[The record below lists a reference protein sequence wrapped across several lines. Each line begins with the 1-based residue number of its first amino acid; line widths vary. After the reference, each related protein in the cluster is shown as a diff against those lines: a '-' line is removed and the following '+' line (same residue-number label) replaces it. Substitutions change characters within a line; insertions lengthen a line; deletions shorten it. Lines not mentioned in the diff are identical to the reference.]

1 MAFVINVIKWLLWT
15 VETMYFDVVE
25 PAFLSTV
32 NKSSVGSIS
41 WATVLISSLSQ
52 KCHLT
57 TTVIHCPNWPK
68 ILYKTEFIILFWNH
82 GDVQNTMW
90 LVNTAGLAAHI
101 GYCWLRVKADTDPMS
116 VKCWPASQVLA
127 TRSTAF

>member
-32 NKSSVGSIS
+32 YESSVGSIS
-41 WATVLISSLSQ
+41 WATVLISSHSQ

-57 TTVIHCPNWPK
+57 TTVIHYYNWPK
-68 ILYKTEFIILFWNH
+68 ILY
-82 GDVQNTMW
+82 
-90 LVNTAGLAAHI
+90 
-101 GYCWLRVKADTDPMS
+101 
-116 VKCWPASQVLA
+116 
-127 TRSTAF
+127 